1 MFFEIPSQVNT
12 AISLLN
18 SAGYC
23 AYVVGGAVRDLVMGK
38 TPNDWDI
45 TTSAL
50 PEETKKV
57 FEKYK
62 CVETGI
68 KHGTVLVVFNEMSL
82 EITTF
87 RIDGDYT
94 DHRRP
99 DNVLFTDKLYNDLSR
114 RDFTVNALAY
124 HPQEGVVDYFGGI
137 DDIKNQVIKCVGEAT
152 VRFDEDALRVLR
164 ALRFASVLD
173 FEIEVNTQKA
183 IFEKY
188 PLLEFISA
196 ERIFAELKK
205 LLCGKNVK
213 NVLLDFED
221 VMFFIIPE
229 LKETKNCTQNHERH
243 IFDVWGHTVACV
255 ATVKPE
261 PELRFAM
268 LLHDIGKPMVKSTD
282 DKWVDHFYNH
292 AAISTEI
299 ARDILDRLKC
309 SNAFKNEVL
318 ALVKNHGL
326 MLHQLSK
333 KTFKKYIAEY
343 GLDTVEKLFEVRE
356 ADCKGQNPKFLQQCF
371 EENEIGKQI
380 LTEILKNESCFSLK
394 DLQIN
399 GSDLIDLGYES
410 SPKMGEVLSQIL
422 SEVMDNKLPNDKTLL
437 LDRAKELLDEN

>member
-1 MFFEIPSQVNT
+1 MFFEIPSQVKT
-12 AISLLN
+12 VISLLN
-18 SAGYC
+18 SASFS

-57 FEKYK
+57 FENYK
-62 CVETGI
+62 FVETGI
-68 KHGTVLVVFNEMSL
+68 KHGTVLVIVDEMPL

-99 DNVLFTDKLYNDLSR
+99 DNVLFTDKLYDDLSR

-124 HPQEGVVDYFGGI
+124 HPQEGLIDYFSGI

-152 VRFDEDALRVLR
+152 ARFDEDALRVLR

-173 FEIEVNTQKA
+173 FEIEENTQKA
-183 IFEKY
+183 IFEKH

-196 ERIFAELKK
+196 ERIFVELNK

-213 NVLLDFED
+213 KVLLDFED

-243 IFDVWGHTVACV
+243 IFDVWEHTVASV
-255 ATVKPE
+255 AAVKPE

-268 LLHDIGKPMVKSTD
+268 LLHDIGKPLVKSTD

-292 AAISTEI
+292 SAMSTEI
-299 ARDILDRLKC
+299 ARDILNRLKC
-309 SNAFKNEVL
+309 SNALKNQVL

-326 MLHQLSK
+326 MLHQLSE

-343 GLDTVEKLFEVRE
+343 GLETVEKLFEVRE
-356 ADCKGQNPKFLQQCF
+356 ADCKGQNPKFLQQCL
-371 EENEIGKQI
+371 EENEIGKRV
-380 LTEILKNESCFSLK
+380 LAEILENESCFSLK

-399 GSDLIDLGYES
+399 GTDLIELGYES
-410 SPKMGEVLSQIL
+410 SPKLGKVLSQIL
-422 SEVMDNKLPNDKTLL
+422 NEVMDNKLPNDKTLL

>member
-1 MFFEIPSQVNT
+1 MFFEIPSQVKT
-12 AISLLN
+12 VISLLN
-18 SAGYC
+18 SAGFS

-57 FEKYK
+57 FENYK
-62 CVETGI
+62 FVETGI
-68 KHGTVLVVFNEMSL
+68 KHGTVLVIVDEMPL

-99 DNVLFTDKLYNDLSR
+99 DNVLFTDKLYDDLSR

-124 HPQEGVVDYFGGI
+124 HPQEGLIDYFGGI

-152 VRFDEDALRVLR
+152 ARFDEDALRVLR

-173 FEIEVNTQKA
+173 FEIEENTQKA

-196 ERIFAELKK
+196 ERIFVELNK

-213 NVLLDFED
+213 KVLLDYEY
-221 VMFFIIPE
+221 VIFFIIPE

-243 IFDVWGHTVACV
+243 IFDVWEHTVASV
-255 ATVKPE
+255 AAVKPE

-282 DKWVDHFYNH
+282 DKWVDHFHNH
-292 AAISTEI
+292 SAMSTEI
-299 ARDILDRLKC
+299 ARGILNRLKC
-309 SNAFKNEVL
+309 SKAFKNQIL

-343 GLDTVEKLFEVRE
+343 GLDTVEKLFDVRE
-356 ADCKGQNPKFLQQCF
+356 ADCKGQNPKFLQQCL
-371 EENEIGKQI
+371 EENETGKRV
-380 LTEILKNESCFSLK
+380 LAEILENESCFSLK

-399 GSDLIDLGYES
+399 GTDLIELGYES
-410 SPKMGEVLSQIL
+410 SPKLGKVLSQIL
-422 SEVMDNKLPNDKTLL
+422 NEVMDNKLPNDKTLL